1 MIGIGNN
8 YGAQYAQNMQFGNT
22 YANPLPQEK
31 VAKGHSLSIQPYV
44 SREKND
50 TGIKVAALGTAAVTA
65 GALVVLA
72 KGKGKDGKKF
82 FDLFKSASKKTA
94 SSNGE
99 FSAKSNFT
107 KSEIRTRAKSIAKA
121 RKARIE
127 AEALEAKKAQ
137 KVQVEA
143 ESIVNK
149 SNFTKSEIKTRAKS
163 IAKARKARIANEEA
177 AAKEAAKTK
186 KVNNRSLIER
196 IFGLNKV
203 EKPESTVKSYEK
215 YANFTKSEV
224 KTRAKSIAKVRKA
237 RIEAEAL
244 EAKKAQKVQVEAE
257 KAQKTQV
264 EAESIANKSN
274 FTKSE
279 IKSRA
284 KSIAKARKARIEA
297 EALEAKKAQ
306 KVQVEAEKAQKTQV
320 EAESIAN
327 KSNFTKSEIKSRAKS
342 IAKVR
347 KARIAS
353 ENAVVKEAATTQ
365 ETMPV
370 KREGTLTTRIIDR
383 IKNNPIVK
391 LFTIEKK
398 KPSADIISNPFN
410 KSGFEKAQEIEEAF
424 HSLHLTPLDRK
435 YNISK
440 FYKKQENL
448 DLAKTSAQKEN
459 DMKIGFEKMEEQNRL
474 NPKLSTADEI
484 ELDDNALQWL
494 TTRH

>member
-284 KSIAKARKARIEA
+284 KSIAK
-297 EALEAKKAQ
+297 
-306 KVQVEAEKAQKTQV
+306 
-320 EAESIAN
+320 
-327 KSNFTKSEIKSRAKS
+327 
-342 IAKVR
+342 VR